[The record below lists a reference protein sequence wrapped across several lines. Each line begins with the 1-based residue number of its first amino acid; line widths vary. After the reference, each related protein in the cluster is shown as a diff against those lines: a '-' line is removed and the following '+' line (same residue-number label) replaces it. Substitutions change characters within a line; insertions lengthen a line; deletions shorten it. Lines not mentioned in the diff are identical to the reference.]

1 MLLTH
6 IARVEERERLQWS
19 KRLRQKQ
26 EKSYHMNTKMKRWK
40 IIKTTK
46 NHIDLVQADTAVASL
61 FVADG
66 TKFNVNGCD
75 SFRIY
80 VI

>member
-1 MLLTH
+1 
-6 IARVEERERLQWS
+6 
-19 KRLRQKQ
+19 
-26 EKSYHMNTKMKRWK
+26 MNTKMKRWK

-61 FVADG
+61 FVG